1 MRFYQIIL
9 LVILGF
15 CASNMETPPS
25 ARKRGFKL
33 EFVGDN
39 SEKETLRS
47 KIQKINQSTDER
59 MTYTDVIFNQALD
72 FWINVSWP
80 FFLINNIN

>member
-1 MRFYQIIL
+1 MRFYQIMV
-9 LVILGF
+9 LVHLRF

-39 SEKETLRS
+39 LDKETLRS
-47 KIQKINQSTDER
+47 KIQTK
-59 MTYTDVIFNQALD
+59 YK
-72 FWINVSWP
+72 
-80 FFLINNIN
+80 